1 MKDARRGSQKL
12 SIPLAQ
18 PNLWAR
24 YWFGPV
30 AAIRP
35 HLLVKAVL
43 LLLAFDIWLLRVK
56 NGAQFALEDFNV
68 AHFYWLD
75 VVQPLFTPP
84 VYTGLLLGTGLF
96 ALYCAFA
103 GANRI
108 VLALLALSYTYG
120 WAASMLDGYQH
131 HYFLSL
137 VLLACVFFPRFRAEN
152 FYRTEIAPAG
162 DLKKP
167 ARAFRTETPRTG
179 AWGYALLGVNV
190 AIVYFFSAITKATDK
205 RFLSG
210 EIIRQLSEEKQL
222 LQPLEARLL
231 DFDVPG
237 SGFWQAL
244 AFGTIAIEIFLSAAY
259 LLAVKQD
266 EAHRRWLK
274 ILSWSGWVAVIVFHG
289 LGNELLLALRIGW
302 FSYYM
307 IALGCVYFLPESFI
321 WVLGRIL
328 TWPILQF
335 SAMSSSLVAALERR
349 GAGIAVAAYAIV
361 SLLAVA
367 GIASVGFLTDLPG
380 AATVCSLLAFS
391 LAFVI
396 AASFFW
402 RGSLGGATRY
412 LLGATLAVALM
423 WGSVTL
429 SMVRFDYYDRVG
441 AFHQNRGD
449 RQAAIEAYEKAIRYV
464 PIGRRSPPR
473 KDSGQAASPE
483 VARGQDSG
491 AITVDGNL

>member
-12 SIPLAQ
+12 STRLAQ
-18 PNLWAR
+18 PNLWQR
-24 YWFGPV
+24 YWFAPV

-35 HLLVKAVL
+35 Y
-43 LLLAFDIWLLRVK
+43 LLAKAMLWLTAFDVWLLRVE
-56 NGAQFALEDFNV
+56 NSAQFALEDFNV

-75 VVQPLFTPP
+75 VVQPVFTPP

-108 VLALLALSYTYG
+108 VLALLALSYTYS

-152 FYRTEIAPAG
+152 FYRTDIVPAG

-167 ARAFRTETPRTG
+167 ARAFRMETPRTG
-179 AWGYALLGVNV
+179 AWGYVLLGVNV
-190 AIVYFFSAITKATDK
+190 AIVYFFTAITKATDE
-205 RFLSG
+205 RFVSG
-210 EIIRQLSEEKQL
+210 EIVRQLSQKKQL

-231 DFDVPG
+231 DFDVLG
-237 SGFWQAL
+237 SRFWQAL
-244 AFGTIAIEIFLSAAY
+244 AFGTIAIEIFLCAAY

-274 ILSWSGWVAVIVFHG
+274 ILSWLGWVAVIVFHG
-289 LGNELLLALRIGW
+289 LGNEFLFALRIGW

-307 IALGCVYFLPESFI
+307 IALGCVYFLPESFL

-328 TWPILQF
+328 TWPVLRF
-335 SAMSSSLVAALERR
+335 GTMCSPLVAALQRR
-349 GAGIAVAAYAIV
+349 GAGIAVATYAIV
-361 SLLAVA
+361 SLAVAA
-367 GIASVGFLTDLPG
+367 GIASVGFLMDLPG
-380 AATVCSLLAFS
+380 SGTVCSLVAFS
-391 LAFVI
+391 VVFVT
-396 AASFFW
+396 ASSFFR
-402 RGSLGGATRY
+402 RGFFRGATRY

-441 AFHQNRGD
+441 AFHQSRGG

-464 PIGRRSPPR
+464 PIGRRNPPR

-483 VARGQDSG
+483 LARGQDSG
-491 AITVDGNL
+491 AIIVDGNP

>member
-24 YWFGPV
+24 YWFAPV

-35 HLLVKAVL
+35 Y
-43 LLLAFDIWLLRVK
+43 LLAKAMLWLTAFDVWLLRVE
-56 NGAQFALEDFNV
+56 NSAQFALEDFNV

-75 VVQPLFTPP
+75 VVQPVFTPP
-84 VYTGLLLGTGLF
+84 GYTGLLLGTGLF

-108 VLALLALSYTYG
+108 VLALLALIYTYS
-120 WAASMLDGYQH
+120 WAASMLDGHQH

-137 VLLACVFFPRFRAEN
+137 VLLACVFFPLFRAEN

-162 DLKKP
+162 DLKQP
-167 ARAFRTETPRTG
+167 ARAVGMETPRTG
-179 AWGYALLGVNV
+179 AWGYVLLGVNV
-190 AIVYFFSAITKATDK
+190 AIVYFFTAITKATDE
-205 RFLSG
+205 RFVSG
-210 EIIRQLSEEKQL
+210 EIVRQLSEKKQL

-231 DFDVPG
+231 DFDVAG

-244 AFGTIAIEIFLSAAY
+244 AFGTIAIEIFLCAVY

-266 EAHRRWLK
+266 EFRRRWLK
-274 ILSWSGWVAVIVFHG
+274 ILSWSGLVAVIVFHG
-289 LGNELLLALRIGW
+289 LGNELLFTLRIGW

-307 IALGCVYFLPESFI
+307 IALGCVYFLPESFL

-328 TWPILQF
+328 TWPSLQF
-335 SAMSSSLVAALERR
+335 SAMSSSLVAELEHR
-349 GAGIAVAAYAIV
+349 GAGIAVASYAIV

-367 GIASVGFLTDLPG
+367 GIATAGFLMDLPG
-380 AATVCSLLAFS
+380 SATVCSLLALS
-391 LAFVI
+391 LAFVT
-396 AASFFW
+396 AASFF
-402 RGSLGGATRY
+402 RRSFFRGATRY

-429 SMVRFDYYDRVG
+429 SRVRFDYYDRVG

-491 AITVDGNL
+491 AITVDGNP